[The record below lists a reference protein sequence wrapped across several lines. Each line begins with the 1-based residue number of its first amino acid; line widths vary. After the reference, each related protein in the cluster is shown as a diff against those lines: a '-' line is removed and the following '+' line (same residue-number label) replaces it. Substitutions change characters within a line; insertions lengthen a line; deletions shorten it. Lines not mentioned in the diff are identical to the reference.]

1 MKRKSFT
8 NYKKAG
14 KKQSKPAGVVAYR
27 PKDAG
32 YKMRIPRRMVSMQS
46 ETKYFDTAGTNA
58 VAATAD
64 WTGSEIPCDNYIQSD
79 GVTVGAYT
87 ESALGPSANGPG
99 YGQVLG
105 GKYRILKIRVR
116 GLISIDAS
124 SAGDPP
130 GASIMSRV
138 VLVMDLQAGGSQ
150 LQGEQVFSDMG
161 TVTNC
166 VNSFQQQGQ
175 AIDKY
180 RILKD
185 QINVHDIA
193 GIGSEFDA
201 STFVVGWKAVP
212 FSFTYTP
219 AKPLIVNVLTSG
231 SVPLVA
237 QIKDINIFLLARS
250 GATGN
255 ISFVSRCYYTDS

>member
-14 KKQSKPAGVVAYR
+14 KKRNKAIGQMQYM
-27 PKDAG
+27 PKQN
-32 YKMRIPRRMVSMQS
+32 MPFRNVTLQPEV
-46 ETKYFDTAGTNA
+46 KYFDVAGTNA

-64 WTGSEIPCDNYIQSD
+64 WTGTEIPCDNYIQSD
-79 GVTVGAYT
+79 GTTVGAYT
-87 ESALGPSANGPG
+87 ESALNPSANGPG

-116 GLISIDAS
+116 GLISIDTS
-124 SAGDPP
+124 SAADPP
-130 GASIMSRV
+130 SAAQLSRV
-138 VLVMDLQAGGSQ
+138 ALIMDMKAGGSQ

-166 VNSFQQQGQ
+166 CNSFQQQGQ
-175 AIDKY
+175 ATDRY
-180 RILKD
+180 RVIKD
-185 QINVHDIA
+185 LIFAHQVA

-201 STFVVGWKAVP
+201 STFTVAWESKQ
-212 FSFTYTP
+212 FSFTYVP
-219 AKPLIVNVLTSG
+219 KKPLIVNVLTSG

-237 QIKDINIFLLARS
+237 QIKDINLFLLARS
-250 GATGN
+250 GQTGN
-255 ISFVSRCYYTDS
+255 ISFVSRCYYTDT